1 MNKRQVND
9 FPKETAEEAQAQVR
23 AARSAVQSDFDELR
37 NSISANQIVDFALE
51 SLRDVDTG
59 KMMDQAKR
67 TVQEH
72 PLPSALTA
80 AGIAWLAYSLGTQK
94 PKRAAEAARTR
105 SADERA
111 DDGFVYES
119 PSAEDE
125 RYEAERLN
133 GHGPVSRAAAA
144 GREKMR
150 AAQERARHAGEEAAE
165 ASRQAG
171 RKVKETYEAHP
182 LVTGLIG
189 LAAGAALAGYF
200 SRTRAEDVTMGE
212 ARDAVMRKAKEEGS
226 RYARAAD
233 EKAAE
238 AMRKASEKLDQAR
251 DGLLRH

>member
-1 MNKRQVND
+1 
-9 FPKETAEEAQAQVR
+9 
-23 AARSAVQSDFDELR
+23 
-37 NSISANQIVDFALE
+37 
-51 SLRDVDTG
+51 
-59 KMMDQAKR
+59 
-67 TVQEH
+67 
-72 PLPSALTA
+72 
-80 AGIAWLAYSLGTQK
+80 
-94 PKRAAEAARTR
+94 
-105 SADERA
+105 
-111 DDGFVYES
+111 
-119 PSAEDE
+119 
-125 RYEAERLN
+125 
-133 GHGPVSRAAAA
+133 
-144 GREKMR
+144 MR

-189 LAAGAALAGYF
+189 VPAGAALAGYF